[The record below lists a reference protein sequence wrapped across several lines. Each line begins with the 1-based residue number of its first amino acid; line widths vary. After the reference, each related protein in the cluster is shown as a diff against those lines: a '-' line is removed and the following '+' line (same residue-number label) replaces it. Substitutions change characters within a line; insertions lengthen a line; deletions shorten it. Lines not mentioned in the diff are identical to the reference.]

1 MINKKLTAKIVLG
14 LMLATPY
21 TAFADS
27 FTDGFTVVKE
37 LEQGDSHYKGT
48 MAPTTDTTIDKDIT
62 YSLTLNKGSATTN
75 TGVSTLY
82 VNQNG
87 KTFTYNGKTNVY
99 LSTNLTG
106 TGNNSANA
114 LCLYAGNVVF
124 NDDAEFTTIVKG
136 ENGKSAYGIGAVGG
150 GNDVLTLNF
159 NGDSVKV
166 NVTTDVARQENGT
179 YCEAAGISAYAADI
193 VASANTKT
201 EITVTGT
208 STSEKATPVYGILN
222 EAGNVDLQGD
232 TVITVTTNGYGTD
245 VKSGKDAAGLAV
257 GVKVIDGFYNS
268 TMGNRNGRAD
278 TTLNNAVVNVVNN
291 AVGGKAIGMEAVN
304 FVDGNA
310 DEAVLTVDG
319 NLDLTATADTARG
332 VIAQDGKKVVLGS
345 ENSDYINVTAKSVN
359 SENDANINAGILA
372 LKSGTVDVNTKTLN
386 VTTNATGDGWAYGIS
401 AQNNTTDATD
411 NMASINI
418 SADNIYVNS
427 TADTEG
433 HAAGFVTM
441 SQGQMNVHGNVEVHA
456 DNAIVTRGDSAMNI
470 NMDEADVNNTTKLYG
485 DINFSYDE
493 KTSGTKVDADVN
505 INLNGE
511 DSVWEGNTVMDWA
524 LKEGGNTSFD
534 DIKDKLS
541 VDGCN
546 IILANGA
553 QWNAT
558 QVPTTGTEGKAG
570 SAYIAL
576 NNLTLND
583 GVVNLDK
590 MEGQTLEIEKLTGEG
605 GTVNTNSLDNKMSIG
620 TVADSTSVTV
630 NGSGEIADAIYGGDA
645 TAQDLADVVTT
656 GTGES
661 EKSAASQITTDEGII
676 AGKITADVKDGEVT
690 NYTVAKN
697 TTNVGLSNLTGI
709 NLMTWR
715 QENNDMNK
723 RLGELRDS
731 KGEHGVWVRMVR
743 GEVEYESIKNQY
755 NYYQVGYDEKLSTDP
770 NWTVGMFLTRTEGNS
785 TFRTGS
791 AENNHTG
798 VGVYG
803 SYLKDDGSFIDL
815 VAKYARIDSDFNAN
829 GGVGSGDYN
838 TNGYSVSAEYGKR
851 FEQGNGFWIEP
862 QVELTYGT
870 VGAVDYTTSNGAEV
884 RQEGMDSLVG
894 RVGFS
899 LGKDIKAGNVYA
911 RASYLYDFDGE
922 TEVTMS
928 RGGNSDVYEQ
938 DLGGGWFEVG
948 VGTNINLSDATHLY
962 FDVEKTYGGDV
973 ATPWQWSAGIRYS
986 F

>member
-21 TAFADS
+21 TAFAAQESGSIDS
-27 FTDGFTVVKE
+27 TTEINESINVVSDKTYGTE
-37 LEQGDSHYKGT
+37 PGISYGLYAESGNNIKLTGDEI
-48 MAPTTDTTIDKDIT
+48 TIT
-62 YSLTLNKGSATTN
+62 S
-75 TGVSTLY
+75 
-82 VNQNG
+82 NQNG
-87 KTFTYNGKTNVY
+87 SNGSRAVMID
-99 LSTNLTG
+99 G
-106 TGNNSANA
+106 
-114 LCLYAGNVVF
+114 
-124 NDDAEFTTIVKG
+124 
-136 ENGKSAYGIGAVGG
+136 GAVSL
-150 GNDVLTLNF
+150 GNGN
-159 NGDSVKV
+159 SVI
-166 NVTTDVARQENGT
+166 E
-179 YCEAAGISAYAADI
+179 
-193 VASANTKT
+193 
-201 EITVTGT
+201 
-208 STSEKATPVYGILN
+208 
-222 EAGNVDLQGD
+222 
-232 TVITVTTNGYGTD
+232 
-245 VKSGKDAAGLAV
+245 
-257 GVKVIDGFYNS
+257 
-268 TMGNRNGRAD
+268 
-278 TTLNNAVVNVVNN
+278 
-291 AVGGKAIGMEAVN
+291 
-304 FVDGNA
+304 
-310 DEAVLTVDG
+310 
-319 NLDLTATADTARG
+319 
-332 VIAQDGKKVVLGS
+332 
-345 ENSDYINVTAKSVN
+345 
-359 SENDANINAGILA
+359 INA
-372 LKSGTVDVNTKTLN
+372 N
-386 VTTNATGDGWAYGIS
+386 
-401 AQNNTTDATD
+401 
-411 NMASINI
+411 
-418 SADNIYVNS
+418 
-427 TADTEG
+427 
-433 HAAGFVTM
+433 
-441 SQGQMNVHGNVEVHA
+441 
-456 DNAIVTRGDSAMNI
+456 GDSAMGVFALEENSKFTVNASSFVVNVNTPRAFALHVQNGSEDADAPVNAASVDINAENIVINGTDLGISAFSNGQMNI
-470 NMDEADVNNTTKLYG
+470 NGNLVVNAKNAIDTRGNATININTDTDGKYTTVLNG
-485 DINFSYDE
+485 DIVFETPNSPGDAQN
-493 KTSGTKVDADVN
+493 SGKIINSNVN
-505 INLNGE
+505 INLSGEESSWTGRAYQEYKINGVYVDKVE
-511 DSVWEGNTVMDWA
+511 LEAPPYHGNVTGFKMSINDGASWNMTGDSFINNVNLT
-524 LKEGGNTSFD
+524 D
-534 DIKDKLS
+534 DGVINMQES
-541 VDGCN
+541 
-546 IILANGA
+546 ATEF
-553 QWNAT
+553 NAT
-558 QVPTTGTEGKAG
+558 EIGLNEG
-570 SAYIAL
+570 II
-576 NNLTLND
+576 NLQGENQEVN
-583 GVVNLDK
+583 VV
-590 MEGQTLEIEKLTGEG
+590 TLTGEG
-605 GTVNTNSLDNKMSIG
+605 GTVNTNSLNNKMSIG
-620 TVADSTSVTV
+620 TVVDSPSVTV

-656 GTGES
+656 GTGDFK
-661 EKSAASQITTDEGII
+661 KSAASQITTDEGII

-697 TTNVGLSNLTGI
+697 TTNVGLSNLAAI

-731 KGEHGVWVRMVR
+731 KGEHGVWARMVR
-743 GEVEYESIKNQY
+743 GEVEYESIQNQY

-928 RGGNSDVYEQ
+928 RGGISDVYEQ

>member
-21 TAFADS
+21 TAFAAQESGSIDSPMEINESINVVSDKTYGTEPGISYGLYAESNENIKLTGDEITITSNQNESNGSRAVMINGGTVSLGKENSVIEINANGNGGNTVFGVHVLDKNSKFNVNAKS
-27 FTDGFTVVKE
+27 FTLNSEGTFALHVQSNTQDEKADP
-37 LEQGDSHYKGT
+37 DS
-48 MAPTTDTTIDKDIT
+48 A
-62 YSLTLNKGSATTN
+62 
-75 TGVSTLY
+75 
-82 VNQNG
+82 
-87 KTFTYNGKTNVY
+87 
-99 LSTNLTG
+99 
-106 TGNNSANA
+106 SANIQA
-114 LCLYAGNVVF
+114 DNIF
-124 NDDAEFTTIVKG
+124 I
-136 ENGKSAYGIGAVGG
+136 NGA
-150 GNDVLTLNF
+150 NL
-159 NGDSVKV
+159 
-166 NVTTDVARQENGT
+166 
-179 YCEAAGISAYAADI
+179 GISAHSNGQINIEGNLTVNAINAIDTRGNATININKDVQHTTVLNGDI
-193 VASANTKT
+193 VFETTYRKGKPDNSGNLINSNVDINLSGEESSWTGKAYQEYQVDNGSGKYEYTHSVELDAPEEYGNVIGFKMNINDGASWNMTGNSFINNVTVENGGVINVQKDVKKFNVGRLGDDIGDDKGGIT
-201 EITVTGT
+201 LNNGIINLQGESQQITVTELDGT
-208 STSEKATPVYGILN
+208 
-222 EAGNVDLQGD
+222 
-232 TVITVTTNGYGTD
+232 
-245 VKSGKDAAGLAV
+245 
-257 GVKVIDGFYNS
+257 
-268 TMGNRNGRAD
+268 
-278 TTLNNAVVNVVNN
+278 
-291 AVGGKAIGMEAVN
+291 
-304 FVDGNA
+304 
-310 DEAVLTVDG
+310 
-319 NLDLTATADTARG
+319 
-332 VIAQDGKKVVLGS
+332 
-345 ENSDYINVTAKSVN
+345 
-359 SENDANINAGILA
+359 
-372 LKSGTVDVNTKTLN
+372 
-386 VTTNATGDGWAYGIS
+386 
-401 AQNNTTDATD
+401 
-411 NMASINI
+411 
-418 SADNIYVNS
+418 
-427 TADTEG
+427 
-433 HAAGFVTM
+433 
-441 SQGQMNVHGNVEVHA
+441 
-456 DNAIVTRGDSAMNI
+456 
-470 NMDEADVNNTTKLYG
+470 
-485 DINFSYDE
+485 
-493 KTSGTKVDADVN
+493 
-505 INLNGE
+505 
-511 DSVWEGNTVMDWA
+511 
-524 LKEGGNTSFD
+524 
-534 DIKDKLS
+534 
-541 VDGCN
+541 
-546 IILANGA
+546 
-553 QWNAT
+553 
-558 QVPTTGTEGKAG
+558 
-570 SAYIAL
+570 
-576 NNLTLND
+576 
-583 GVVNLDK
+583 
-590 MEGQTLEIEKLTGEG
+590 G
-605 GTVNTNSLDNKMSIG
+605 GTVNTNSLNNKMSIKDVGKG
-620 TVADSTSVTV
+620 TAITV

-645 TAQDLADVVTT
+645 TAKELADVVTT
-656 GTGES
+656 DTG
-661 EKSAASQITTDEGII
+661 KSAASQITTDEGII

-731 KGEHGVWVRMVR
+731 KGEHGVWARMVR

-838 TNGYSVSAEYGKR
+838 TNGYSISAEYGKR

-928 RGGNSDVYEQ
+928 RGGISDVYEQ